1 MTTRIDTAFERL
13 EARLRDTPELLTRVF
28 AWLERLSPTDDP
40 ADYFRQRRT
49 LPILTLPEWVGQAL
63 GIEADDA
70 FFDDLTYSTIAGYC
84 HIRLL
89 DDVMDRDP
97 AADPTLLPAAGFF
110 HAEFQQVYAAYF
122 EPRHPFWE
130 WFAGL
135 WFGAV
140 EAAIADARLPTITL
154 EQFQRISALKVSPAK
169 IPIVATCLRHGKP
182 DALPARLA
190 LCDRLGAIAQ
200 MTDDVFDWQDDLEDP
215 GRTTY
220 FLSEAKR
227 RRKRTEPATA
237 WILREG
243 FAWGVATIES
253 WYESLADDAR
263 ALGGLEL
270 VRHLDAERAVLAEQA
285 DQLIPGYRT
294 LATLA
299 DVWPS

>member
-1 MTTRIDTAFERL
+1 MTTRVDTAF
-13 EARLRDTPELLTRVF
+13 ARLKARLAATPELSARIF
-28 AWLERLSPTDDP
+28 AWLEQLSPTTDP
-40 ADYFRQRRT
+40 AEYFRQRRT
-49 LPILTLPEWVGQAL
+49 LPILTLPEWVGKTMGAK
-63 GIEADDA
+63 ADDA
-70 FFDDLTYSTIAGYC
+70 FYDDVTYSTITGYC

-89 DDVMDRDP
+89 DDVMD
-97 AADPTLLPAAGFF
+97 ADPNANPSLLPASGFF
-110 HAEFQQVYAAYF
+110 HAEFQQAYATYF
-122 EPRHPFWE
+122 EAQHPFWD
-130 WFAGL
+130 WFATL

-140 EAAIADARLPTITL
+140 EATITDADL
-154 EQFQRISALKVSPAK
+154 KAITHEQFLRIAALKVSPAK

-200 MTDDVFDWQDDLEDP
+200 MTDDVFDWQDDLEDQ

-227 RRKRTEPATA
+227 RRKRKEPGTA

-243 FAWGVATIES
+243 FAWGIATIES
-253 WYESLADDAR
+253 WYEALGNDVR
-263 ALGGLEL
+263 ALGGPEL
-270 VRHLDAERAVLAEQA
+270 VRHLDAERAVLAERA
-285 DQLIPGYRT
+285 EQLIPGYRT

>member
-1 MTTRIDTAFERL
+1 MNRIDTAFARM
-13 EARLRDTPELLTRVF
+13 EARLSATPELRARVF
-28 AWLERLSPTDDP
+28 AWLERLSPTKDP

-49 LPILTLPEWVGQAL
+49 LPILTLPEWVGQ
-63 GIEADDA
+63 GSGVEADDA

-89 DDVMDRDP
+89 DDVMDGDP

-110 HAEFQQVYAAYF
+110 HSEFQQAYAKHF
-122 EPRHPFWE
+122 EPDHPFWE
-130 WFAGL
+130 WFAKL

-140 EAAIADARLPTITL
+140 EATIVDARLKTITL
-154 EQFQRISALKVSPAK
+154 EQFQRIAALKVSPAK
-169 IPIVATCLRHGKP
+169 IPIVATCLRHGES

-200 MTDDVFDWQDDLEDP
+200 MTDDVLDWQDDLEDQ
-215 GRTTY
+215 GRITY
-220 FLSEAKR
+220 FLSEARR
-227 RRKRTEPATA
+227 RRKRKEPATA

-253 WYESLADDAR
+253 WYEALGNDAR
-263 ALGGLEL
+263 ALGGEEL
-270 VRHLDAERAVLAEQA
+270 VRHLDAERAALAERA
-285 DQLIPGYRT
+285 ERLIPGYRT

>member
-1 MTTRIDTAFERL
+1 MTTRIDTAFARMK
-13 EARLRDTPELLTRVF
+13 ARLRATPQLSERVF

-40 ADYFRQRRT
+40 AEYFRQRRT
-49 LPILTLPEWVGQAL
+49 LPILTLPEWVGKTL
-63 GIEADDA
+63 GAKADDA
-70 FFDDLTYSTIAGYC
+70 FYDDLTYSTITGYC

-89 DDVMDRDP
+89 DDVMDTDP
-97 AADPTLLPAAGFF
+97 NADPSLLPAAGFF
-110 HAEFQQVYAAYF
+110 HAEFQQAYAKYF
-122 EPRHPFWE
+122 EPEHPFWE
-130 WFAGL
+130 WFPNL

-140 EAAIADARLPTITL
+140 EATVMDARLKTVTL
-154 EQFQRISALKVSPAK
+154 EQFQRVAALKVSPAK

-200 MTDDVFDWQDDLEDP
+200 MTDDVFDWQDDLEDQ

-227 RRKRTEPATA
+227 RRKRKEPATA

-243 FAWGVATIES
+243 FAWGVASIES
-253 WYESLADDAR
+253 WYEVLADDAR

-270 VRHLDAERAVLAEQA
+270 VRHLDTERAVLAERA
-285 DQLIPGYRT
+285 EQLIPGYRT